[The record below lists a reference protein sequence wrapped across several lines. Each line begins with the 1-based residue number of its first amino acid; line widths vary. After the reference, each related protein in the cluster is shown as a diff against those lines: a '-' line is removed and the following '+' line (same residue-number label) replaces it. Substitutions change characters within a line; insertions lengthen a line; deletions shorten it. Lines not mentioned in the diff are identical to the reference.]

1 MWKFCTLTFLY
12 GAVFLWHQ
20 RRSPSL
26 AEVSAEH
33 TRTVSPS
40 SQLKAQHPGQVGHP
54 WGSGI
59 RGREK
64 LGEEALGRG
73 SHSVGAPSGS

>member
-1 MWKFCTLTFLY
+1 M
-12 GAVFLWHQ
+12 
-20 RRSPSL
+20 

-73 SHSVGAPSGS
+73 SHSVGAPSRS